1 MHRCNECGTVF
12 RHTKQYSEDTGEIFN
27 VCPECNST
35 NHEIVFKCKICGEY
49 INADDIYKDICYECA
64 EKEYTDRLGLRFIE
78 KQKDFYLEYYG
89 VEKVDK
95 DLKSNLIEVLERDF
109 TSKVD
114 MESDWNKQLKAV
126 KEYCLDDMDIWI
138 LFLGEEREI

>member
-1 MHRCNECGTVF
+1 MHRCDECETVF
-12 RHTKQYSEDTGEIFN
+12 RHTKQYPEDTGEIFN

-35 NHEIVFKCKICGEY
+35 NHENVYKCKICGEY
-49 INADDIYKDICYECA
+49 FTADDIYKDICYECA

-95 DLKSNLIEVLERDF
+95 DLKSNLIKVLERDF

-126 KEYCLDDMDIWI
+126 KEYCLEDIDVWI

>member
-12 RHTKQYSEDTGEIFN
+12 RHTKQYPEDTGEIFN
-27 VCPECNST
+27 VCPQCRST
-35 NHEIVFKCKICGEY
+35 DYDIVFKCKICGEY
-49 INADDIYKDICYECA
+49 FTADDIYKDICYECA

-95 DLKSNLIEVLERDF
+95 DLKSNLIEVLEKDF

-126 KEYCLDDMDIWI
+126 KEYCLDDIDIWF